1 VDAIS
6 VAVERGS
13 LVESRHRVHAV
24 AVRGEEVLETWGDP
38 GLVTF
43 MRSAAKPFQAFP
55 VAGLDV
61 PSGELAIACASH
73 AAEREQLAAVRALLA
88 RSGSTEEDLEC
99 GPEEGSKLRHNCS
112 GKHAGMLL
120 VCAERGWPRS
130 GYRRPEHPLQQELA
144 RVVADAAALPLR
156 QIPTAADGCGVV
168 TFGLPLV
175 SMARMFSR
183 LARGELDAA
192 GRIVGAMT
200 AHPELIEG
208 RGWPAT
214 EVMLALPGAVAK
226 GGAEGL
232 LCVCLPDGTGYAL
245 KVEDGATRP
254 TGPAAGALLG
264 LEELAEK
271 PLTNSR
277 GEEVGKI
284 RPSPFP
290 HEL

>member
-6 VAVERGS
+6 VAVERGP

-24 AVRGEEVLETWGDP
+24 AVSGDEVLETWGDP

-43 MRSAAKPFQAFP
+43 LRSAAKPFQAFP
-55 VAGLDV
+55 VGGLDV
-61 PSGELAIACASH
+61 PSEELAIACASH
-73 AAEREQLAAVRALLA
+73 GAAPKQLEAVRALLA

-99 GPEEGSKLRHNCS
+99 GPEDGSKLRHNCS

-130 GYRRPEHPLQQELA
+130 GYRLPEHPLQQELL
-144 RVVADAAALPLR
+144 RVVSEAAEVSPD
-156 QIPTAADGCGVV
+156 QIPTAPDGCGVV

-175 SMARMFSR
+175 RMARMFSR
-183 LARGELDAA
+183 LVRGELEAA
-192 GRIVGAMT
+192 GRIVQAMT
-200 AHPELIEG
+200 AHPELVEG
-208 RGWPAT
+208 RGSPTT

-226 GGAEGL
+226 GGAQGL
-232 LCVCLPDGTGYAL
+232 LCIGLPDGTGYAL

-254 TGPAAGALLG
+254 TGPAAGAILG
-264 LEELAEK
+264 LDELAEQ